1 MQRKEARVPAAVSP
15 PSSTDLRRKRYPSDL
30 SRKEWRVIRS
40 QLAQSPGAG
49 RPRTV
54 DIRLVVN
61 AIFYV
66 VRTGCQWRMAPTDYP
81 NWSTVYYYFRKW
93 TRDGTWQQLN
103 DALRE
108 LVRRLARKDATP
120 SAAIIDTQSVK
131 TTEAGGPR
139 GFDAFKRVLGRKRHI
154 VVDTVGLLLVVV
166 VHAASIQDP
175 AGAKLVLSRI
185 TGRFPRLALIWADG
199 IYTSVIDWV
208 QQQLRCALVI
218 VTRDP
223 AQKGFR
229 VLPKRW
235 IVERTFGWFGRYRRL
250 SKDYEQ
256 DPCMSEAMV
265 YLASIRLMLRRLD
278 RNKRFV
284 PAA

>member
-1 MQRKEARVPAAVSP
+1 VTAAFP
-15 PSSTDLRRKRYPSDL
+15 PSATDIRRKRYASDL
-30 SRKEWRVIRS
+30 SRKEWRAIRPH
-40 QLAQSPGAG
+40 LAQKPGPG

-66 VRTGCQWRMAPTDYP
+66 VRAGCQWRMLPADYP

-93 TRDGTWQQLN
+93 TRDGTWRQLN

-108 LVRRLARKDATP
+108 VVRRLAGKEPTP
-120 SAAIIDTQSVK
+120 SAAIIDSQSVK

-139 GFDAFKRVLGRKRHI
+139 GFDAFKRVMGRKRHV
-154 VVDTVGLLLVVV
+154 VVDTLGLLLVVV
-166 VHAASIQDP
+166 VHVASLQDP
-175 AGAKLVLSRI
+175 AGAKRVLTAI
-185 TGRFPRLALIWADG
+185 KGRFPRLALIWADG
-199 IYTSVIDWV
+199 IYASVVEWV
-208 QQQLRCALVI
+208 ADQCGWVLSI
-218 VTRDP
+218 VAREP
-223 AQKGFR
+223 GKRGFR

-235 IVERTFGWFGRYRRL
+235 IVERTLGWFNRYRRL

-256 DPCMSEAMV
+256 DPRMSEAFV

-278 RNKRFV
+278 RIRRYV

>member
-1 MQRKEARVPAAVSP
+1 MTAAVSAL
-15 PSSTDLRRKRYPSDL
+15 SSTDLRHKRYPSDL
-30 SRKEWRVIRS
+30 SRKEWRAIRS
-40 QLAQSPGAG
+40 HLAQAPGPG

-54 DIRLVVN
+54 DIRLVIN

-66 VRTGCQWRMAPTDYP
+66 VRSGCQWRMVPTDYP

-93 TRDGTWQQLN
+93 TRDGAWQRLN
-103 DALRE
+103 DAWRE
-108 LVRRLARKDATP
+108 LVWRLAHKEATP
-120 SAAIIDTQSVK
+120 SAAIIDTQSV
-131 TTEAGGPR
+131 TTTAAGGPR

-154 VVDTVGLLLVVV
+154 VVDTLGLLLVVV
-166 VHAASIQDP
+166 IHAASIQDP
-175 AGAKLVLSRI
+175 AGAKLVLSKVQ
-185 TGRFPRLALIWADG
+185 GRFPRLALIWADG
-199 IYTSVIDWV
+199 IYASVTDWV
-208 QQQLRCALVI
+208 QEQLRCALVI
-218 VTRDP
+218 VARDP

-235 IVERTFGWFGRYRRL
+235 IVERTFGWFNRYRRL

-256 DPCMSEAMV
+256 DPRMSEAIV

-278 RNKRFV
+278 RTKRFI

>member
-1 MQRKEARVPAAVSP
+1 MV
-15 PSSTDLRRKRYPSDL
+15 
-30 SRKEWRVIRS
+30 
-40 QLAQSPGAG
+40 
-49 RPRTV
+49 
-54 DIRLVVN
+54 
-61 AIFYV
+61 
-66 VRTGCQWRMAPTDYP
+66 PTDYP

-93 TRDGTWQQLN
+93 TRDGTWQRLN

-108 LVRRLARKDATP
+108 FVRGLAHREATP
-120 SAAIIDTQSVK
+120 SAAIIDSQSVK

-154 VVDTVGLLLVVV
+154 VVDTLGLLLVVV

-185 TGRFPRLALIWADG
+185 KGRFPRLALIWADG
-199 IYTSVIDWV
+199 IYASVIDWV
-208 QQQLRCALVI
+208 QEQMRSALVI

-223 AQKGFR
+223 AQRGFR

-235 IVERTFGWFGRYRRL
+235 IVERTFGWLGRYRRL

-256 DPCMSEAMV
+256 DPRMSEAMV

>member
-1 MQRKEARVPAAVSP
+1 
-15 PSSTDLRRKRYPSDL
+15 LRRKRYMSDL
-30 SRKEWRVIRS
+30 SRKEWRAIRPY
-40 QLAQSPGAG
+40 LAQKPGPG
-49 RPRTV
+49 RPRTI
-54 DIRLVVN
+54 DIRLVIN
-61 AIFYV
+61 AIFYI
-66 VRTGCQWRMAPTDYP
+66 VRAGCQWRMLPTDYP

-93 TRDGTWQQLN
+93 TRDGTWRQLN

-108 LVRRLARKDATP
+108 VVRRLAGKEATP
-120 SAAIIDTQSVK
+120 SAAIIDSQSVK

-139 GFDAFKRVLGRKRHI
+139 GFDAFKRVMGRKRHI
-154 VVDTVGLLLVVV
+154 VVDTLGLLLVVV

-175 AGAKLVLSRI
+175 AGAKLVLGKI

-199 IYTSVIDWV
+199 IYASVVGWV
-208 QQQLRCALVI
+208 REQCGWTLEI
-218 VTRDP
+218 VARDP

-235 IVERTFGWFGRYRRL
+235 IVERTFGWFNRARRL
-250 SKDYEQ
+250 SKEYEA
-256 DPCMSEAMV
+256 DPRMSEGMI

-278 RNKRFV
+278 RNQRYV